1 MEISEQMMEE
11 ARAEQEKLAYDVIRE
26 DFPPISG
33 STAIG
38 VDVAY
43 VNDVAVASAV
53 SVDYGNHSKLWH
65 ETVVRETQFPYV
77 PGFFFLREGP
87 ILEILLK
94 KIKPGLPVMVD
105 ANGILHPRRCG
116 LASWLG
122 VRLNIQTIGVT
133 KKLLLGE
140 FGERCADR
148 ADVVDQGEVIGE
160 AVWLEGKKK
169 PVFVSIGHRVSLETA
184 VRVTKES
191 TKRFYPEPL
200 RAAHKQCN
208 QEAKMLS

>member
-1 MEISEQMMEE
+1 MEIPEEMMDK
-11 ARAEQEKLAYDVIRE
+11 AKAEQQKLAYDVIRE
-26 DFPPISG
+26 DFPPILG

-53 SVDYGNHSKLWH
+53 SMDYEDYTVLWH
-65 ETVVRETQFPYV
+65 ETVVRKAEFPYI
-77 PGFFFLREGP
+77 PGVFFLREGP
-87 ILEILLK
+87 ILETLLK
-94 KIKPGLPVMVD
+94 RVKPGLPVMLD
-105 ANGILHPRRCG
+105 ANGLLHPRRCG

-122 VRLNIQTIGVT
+122 VRMNIQTIGVT
-133 KKLLLGE
+133 KNLLLGKI
-140 FGERCADR
+140 GERRADR
-148 ADVVDQGEVIGE
+148 ADVIHEGEIIGE

-200 RAAHKQCN
+200 RAAHRVCN
-208 QEAKMLS
+208 QEAKSLS

>member
-1 MEISEQMMEE
+1 MEITEEMMEM
-11 ARAEQEKLAYDVIRE
+11 ARVEQENLAYDIIRE
-26 DFPPISG
+26 DFPPITG
-33 STAIG
+33 TTAIG

-53 SVDYGNHSKLWH
+53 SVDYGDYSTLWH
-65 ETVVRETQFPYV
+65 ETVVRKAEVPYV

-87 ILEILLK
+87 ILENLLK
-94 KIKPGLPVMVD
+94 KVKPGLPVLVD

-122 VRLNIQTIGVT
+122 VRLNLQTIGVAKT
-133 KKLLLGE
+133 LLLGE
-140 FGERCADR
+140 IRERCADR
-148 ADVVDQGEVIGE
+148 ADVTDEGEVIGK

-184 VRVTKES
+184 VRVTKEA

-200 RAAHKQCN
+200 RAAHRECN
-208 QEAKMLS
+208 REAKRVS